1 MMTDRSGDGGI
12 PFSPSRRTDN
22 LPAEARPLQETA
34 QSGGGWHLSWCGV
47 GCLDQSEIPD
57 SPGIRRTRGRTKG
70 LRGVTA
76 SLGRGKNFGLVEPM
90 LSIEQR

>member
-34 QSGGGWHLSWCGV
+34 QSGGGMAPIVVRSGL
-47 GCLDQSEIPD
+47 
-57 SPGIRRTRGRTKG
+57 PGSKRNTG
-70 LRGVTA
+70 
-76 SLGRGKNFGLVEPM
+76 
-90 LSIEQR
+90 